1 MSNPAPGQ
9 AEGQDR
15 EAGSTH
21 GAPVP
26 SLQRTVQGSPVGT
39 EFRIKARANVQA
51 MLQQERHK
59 HEGADRKKML
69 CPIDFHSKIAARH
82 DRREAEKDV
91 CGYCGQQWT
100 ASFAK
105 KAIHLLGNSKDG
117 TIGAKYINQCT
128 TRACGSFSL
137 EDKQQLLIDM
147 KDAID
152 IVGAKTAEDRGWARF
167 TSA

>member
-9 AEGQDR
+9 AEGQGS
-15 EAGSTH
+15 EAGSTD
-21 GAPVP
+21 GAAVP

-105 KAIHLLGNSKDG
+105 KAIHLL
-117 TIGAKYINQCT
+117 
-128 TRACGSFSL
+128 
-137 EDKQQLLIDM
+137 
-147 KDAID
+147 
-152 IVGAKTAEDRGWARF
+152 ARF
-167 TSA
+167 AIPPGGVPGIEVSTGFWPSTGYRGYRHIGYRENHGLARGVSQGVGPAAGPGAHREK